1 MSSMIKVEK
10 GNVVLSIKEED
21 LTKYES
27 KGYCKL
33 GATKKVAPKDIQK
46 EMSKLSKENE
56 KLKSANEELKV
67 EKEELLKKIEDL
79 EKVQVGTDGEKEDKN
94 EK

>member
-1 MSSMIKVEK
+1 MSSMVKIEK

-46 EMSKLSKENE
+46 EISKLSKENE
-56 KLKSANEELKV
+56 KLKSANEELKA
-67 EKEELLKKIEDL
+67 EKDELLKKIEEL
-79 EKVQVGTDGEKEDKN
+79 EKAQVVDEKEDKN

>member
-10 GNVVLSIKEED
+10 GNVVLSIKEDE
-21 LTKYES
+21 LTRYET

-33 GATKKVAPKDIQK
+33 GATKKVAPKDLQK
-46 EMSKLSKENE
+46 EISKLSKENE
-56 KLKSANEELKV
+56 KLKAEKDELLNKIEELEKAQVV
-67 EKEELLKKIEDL
+67 EEE
-79 EKVQVGTDGEKEDKN
+79 EKEDKN